1 MVNAL
6 IDRYIEVNKFG
17 ELIGM
22 HFEILKD
29 QSVVY
34 HLEMS
39 EKHLATSISAHGGV
53 IASLMDGALGVASLV
68 NVAERGKVVS
78 TVELKLNFLAPAKVG
93 DKLLAKAKVI
103 QAGNR
108 LIYTECTIA
117 NQDNVIVAKGSGTFN
132 AYPSEKAII

>member
-34 HLEMS
+34 HLKLS

-78 TVELKLNFLAPAKVG
+78 TVELKLNFLAPAKVN
-93 DKLLAKAKVI
+93 DELLAKANVI

-108 LIYTECTIA
+108 LIYTECTIT
-117 NQDNVIVAKGSGTFN
+117 NQDNVIIAKGSGTFN
-132 AYPSEKAII
+132 AYPAEKAIF